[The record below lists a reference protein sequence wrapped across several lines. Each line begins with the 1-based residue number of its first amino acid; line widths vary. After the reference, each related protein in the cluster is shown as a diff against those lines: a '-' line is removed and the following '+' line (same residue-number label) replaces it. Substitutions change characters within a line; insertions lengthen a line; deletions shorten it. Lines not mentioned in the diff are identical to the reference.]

1 MGAGQ
6 SYLTTTDFEFDKIDL
21 NNAKLEDIIPTF
33 TIVEDPKETD
43 KTNIS
48 ATNDDSL
55 ELFTKMYK
63 KFNDELNQHIK
74 LNNLQFNYN
83 AKNKVILK
91 DLDKKISTLDNSI
104 KNSSENN
111 YKHMRKAMNNIEN
124 TKRLK
129 SNRKMLIL
137 AVLFFSVITVALLLI
152 LVNRKMKTGK
162 FTKYREI

>member
-6 SYLTTTDFEFDKIDL
+6 SYLTTTDFEFDEIDL

-91 DLDKKISTLDNSI
+91 DLDKKIQTLDNSI